1 MCSSAAQLPLPEQS
15 LIAQQLGLLPYLS
28 NRRQAA
34 GAEREPARAG
44 AAGIRA
50 AGGAAG
56 FRCEGR
62 MAAERV
68 WLPVAPVSAA
78 LVDVWNSCGA

>member
-15 LIAQQLGLLPYLS
+15 LIAQQLGLLLYLS

-34 GAEREPARAG
+34 GAEREPARAR
-44 AAGIRA
+44 AAGVRA

-56 FRCEGR
+56 VRCG
-62 MAAERV
+62 ERV
-68 WLPVAPVSAA
+68 AVLGHI
-78 LVDVWNSCGA
+78 C